1 MSLLWET
8 NGSWFMKTPGLHTG
22 RIESHRQCDQRN
34 ERNPIRRHLWGGSAP
49 PMSRHGTIQYL
60 RSLEHFMEQAQRQ
73 NVRHD
78 WRSAYRYGAWTMALS
93 EIAYARKRMRYMPNI
108 YLIGQKGF
116 RAYCQLFRTWCY
128 DSLEQL
134 DDR

>member
-1 MSLLWET
+1 M
-8 NGSWFMKTPGLHTG
+8 G
-22 RIESHRQCDQRN
+22 RFRASHEPTRQ
-34 ERNPIRRHLWGGSAP
+34 EVIRKQLF
-49 PMSRHGTIQYL
+49 IQ
-60 RSLEHFMEQAQRQ
+60 HFMEQAERQ
-73 NVRHD
+73 NVEV
-78 WRSAYRYGAWTMALS
+78 ALS
-93 EIAYARKRMRYMPNI
+93 NHTALDNGLERIAYARKRMRYMPNI

>member
-1 MSLLWET
+1 M
-8 NGSWFMKTPGLHTG
+8 
-22 RIESHRQCDQRN
+22 C
-34 ERNPIRRHLWGGSAP
+34 IRDRA
-49 PMSRHGTIQYL
+49 
-60 RSLEHFMEQAQRQ
+60 ERQ
-73 NVRHD
+73 NVEV
-78 WRSAYRYGAWTMALS
+78 ALS
-93 EIAYARKRMRYMPNI
+93 NHTALDNGLDRIAYARKRMRYMPNI